1 MLKAKVCDSEKK
13 TEEEVV
19 EEGVTDVI
27 SAPHILCL
35 IQGQV
40 AGGEQQLTGNLQNQT
55 T

>member
-1 MLKAKVCDSEKK
+1 MLKAKVCDNEKK
-13 TEEEVV
+13 TQEEVE
-19 EEGVTDVI
+19 EEGVTDEI

-40 AGGEQQLTGNLQNQT
+40 SGGGQQLTGNLQNQT